1 MSTLLRLL
9 TQIYGT
15 EAAPAVFTGLQEV
28 LARYT
33 GRIPAPTH
41 AGLTERD
48 AVLITYGD
56 QITAP
61 DEAPL
66 RTLADFCRTHLAEA
80 VSGVHLLPFY
90 PWSSDDGFAVKDYRA
105 IDPALGTW
113 DDVAAFTPPFRM
125 MFDAVINHASAQGAW
140 FAAFVRDEAPYRDY
154 FFTVTGQPDL
164 SAVVRP
170 RALPLLTRFETASG
184 PRHVWTTFS
193 ADQVDLDYRNPA
205 VLLEMVDIV
214 LMYAQRGA
222 HFIRLDAIAYM
233 WKEVGTN
240 CIHLPQTHALI
251 QLLRAVMDVAAPH
264 VRLITETNVP
274 HADNVAYFGDGHN
287 EAHLVYNFALPPL
300 TLHALRTGHAQA
312 LTEWAAGLRLPSN
325 QTAFFNFLA
334 SHDGIG
340 LNPARGI
347 LISAEVDDLV
357 AGTLARGGLIS
368 YKHNPDGTHS
378 PYEMNINY
386 FDALGDPNGAEPLA
400 THVDRFMAAQAI
412 MLALA
417 GVPGIYV
424 HSLLGSRNWP
434 EGVAQTGHN
443 RSINRQKFTR
453 AALEAELAD
462 PTNLRHQV
470 LTRYRQLLQARAST
484 PAFHPQGG
492 QTVLD
497 LHPHLFAVKRTAPH
511 GHAQVLAVHNVSA
524 HPVTLN
530 LAGHLN
536 RATDLLTGQPQP
548 ITLTWPPYAVRWLSG
563 A

>member
-1 MSTLLRLL
+1 MDTFERLL
-9 TQIYGT
+9 TVIYGA
-15 EAAPAVFTGLQEV
+15 ERAPAVAAQLREV
-28 LARYT
+28 LARYA
-33 GRIPAPTH
+33 GHIPAPTH
-41 AGLTERD
+41 PDLTERD

-61 DEAPL
+61 GEAPL
-66 RTLADFCRTHLAEA
+66 RTLADFCRAHLGE
-80 VSGVHLLPFY
+80 VISGVHLLPFY
-90 PWSSDDGFAVKDYRA
+90 PSSSDDGFSVQDYRA
-105 IDPALGTW
+105 IDPALGGW
-113 DDVAAFTPPFRM
+113 EEVAAFTPPFRL

-154 FFTVTGQPDL
+154 FFTVEGQPDL

-170 RALPLLTRFETASG
+170 RALPLLTTFATARG
-184 PRHVWTTFS
+184 PRQVWTTFS

-205 VLLEMVDIV
+205 VLLEVVDIV
-214 LMYAQRGA
+214 LSYAQRGA
-222 HFIRLDAIAYM
+222 HFIRLDAIAYL
-233 WKEVGTN
+233 WKEAGTN
-240 CIHLPQTHALI
+240 CIHRPQTHAII

-274 HADNVAYFGDGHN
+274 HADNVAYFGDGSN

-300 TLHALRTGHAQA
+300 TLHALRTGSAAA
-312 LTEWAAGLRLPSN
+312 LSAWARGLRLPSS

-347 LISAEVDDLV
+347 LSQAEIDALV

-368 YKHNPDGTHS
+368 YKHNPAGPAT

-386 FDALGDPNGAEPLA
+386 FDALSDPTGAEPPT
-400 THVDRFMAAQAI
+400 THVDRFMAAQAV

-417 GVPGIYV
+417 GVPGVYV

-443 RSINRQKFTR
+443 RTINRQKFTR

-462 PTNLRHQV
+462 PASLRHHV
-470 LTRYRQLLQARAST
+470 LTRYRQLLRARAST

-492 QTVLD
+492 QTVVDVAPQVLA
-497 LHPHLFAVKRTAPH
+497 LLRTAPH
-511 GHAQVLAVHNVSA
+511 GHARVLALHNVSA
-524 HPVTLN
+524 DPVPVTVS
-530 LAGHLN
+530 AYLN
-536 RATDLLTGQPQP
+536 RATDLLTGQPCP
-548 ITLTWPPYAVRWLSG
+548 EALVLPGYGVRWLVGS
-563 A
+563 